1 MLRKRGQK
9 GFTLI
14 ELLIVIAII
23 GILAAIAIPMYRA
36 QTVKAK
42 LTEVTN
48 SMSNVATAVAAYYQ
62 DEGRWPGVQ
71 TDEAVLKTSLGVGVP
86 VGAKYIEAASVSD
99 GDGVITFA
107 IQGTGEPTV
116 DASDIVM
123 TPTTTASGC
132 NNLDLQWVLF
142 HRLICQRGSST
153 ELPNNGMGNPC

>member
-48 SMSNVATAVAAYYQ
+48 GASHVASAVGAYYA
-62 DEGRWPGVQ
+62 DEGKFPVSNMQ
-71 TDEAVLKTSLGVGVP
+71 TAAQIKTSLGVAVP
-86 VGAKYIEAASVSD
+86 VGKYISVVDVAANS
-99 GDGVITFA
+99 GVITFTA
-107 IQGTGEPTV
+107 SNTGETSV
-116 DASDIVM
+116 DNATLVMSPSVTTDGAIVWDY
-123 TPTTTASGC
+123 G
-132 NNLDLQWVLF
+132 N
-142 HRLICQRGSST
+142 SSI
-153 ELPNNGMGNPC
+153 PVAYRPKK